1 MDKQMRSNSSYQKPI
16 KALQS
21 LPSPCYYIIKR
32 FSLCHEAKK
41 ARHLRSTRNTDVWQR
56 ARFFL
61 QQTPVPH
68 PITFWSN
75 SHHTKHTARRCDMQ
89 MAFDG
94 VAARLLRFLHC
105 RLMSNGRQFHGRLKN
120 ETTRVNIFRTKGT
133 AVFRALP
140 SSFYHVFDALELIIL
155 LPCIGVLAQSQKP
168 MRKGRWQLVCKKKPR
183 QSISSE
189 PKVLQYS
196 EHLPRPSI
204 MYSTLWS

>member
-1 MDKQMRSNSSYQKPI
+1 MRSNSSCQKPI
-16 KALQS
+16 KPFSHFHRLAIVY
-21 LPSPCYYIIKR
+21 PMRY
-32 FSLCHEAKK
+32 SLCHEAKK

-75 SHHTKHTARRCDMQ
+75 SHHTKHTARRYNMQ
-89 MAFDG
+89 MGFDG
-94 VAARLLRFLHC
+94 VAARLLRFLHF

-120 ETTRVNIFRTKGT
+120 ETTRVDIFRTKGT
-133 AVFRALP
+133 AVFRARP

-155 LPCIGVLAQSQKP
+155 LPCIGVLAQSQKL
-168 MRKGRWQLVCKKKPR
+168 MRKGRWQLVCKKKQR

-189 PKVLQYS
+189 RKVLQYS